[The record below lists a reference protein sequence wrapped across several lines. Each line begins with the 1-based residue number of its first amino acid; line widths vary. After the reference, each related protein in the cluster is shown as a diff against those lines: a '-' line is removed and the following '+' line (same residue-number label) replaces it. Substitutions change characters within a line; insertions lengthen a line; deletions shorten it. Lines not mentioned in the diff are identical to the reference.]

1 MCTLVEFFFSGWG
14 TPALPETVH
23 DISDFFLNLEG
34 EEQIPTWLLD
44 MVHMLL
50 DSKGEVY
57 TDKMPIRML
66 CIFLFILYLT
76 NRLKLAFR
84 GYAMKWL
91 LMFHLIS

>member
-23 DISDFFLNLEG
+23 DISDFFLNFEG
-34 EEQIPTWLLD
+34 EEPIPTWLLD

-57 TDKMPIRML
+57 TDKMPIRKSFP
-66 CIFLFILYLT
+66 FLSILYL
-76 NRLKLAFR
+76 NEIF
-84 GYAMKWL
+84 
-91 LMFHLIS
+91 